1 MFVTCPEKLYT
12 ANVQN
17 VGQKVNLRS
26 YLEIQARRNLNAT
39 NVTTGLAWMSY
50 DDTIFPLIGYSKF
63 VYIFYLRTI
72 EAEAETTNFKHIL
85 AHFCF

>member
-1 MFVTCPEKLYT
+1 M

-39 NVTTGLAWMSY
+39 SVTTGLAWTSY
-50 DDTIFPLIGYSKF
+50 DDTNFFPLIGYSKF
-63 VYIFYLRTI
+63 VYIFHLRTI
-72 EAEAETTNFKHIL
+72 EADAETTNFKHIL
-85 AHFCF
+85 AHFWF